1 MDIQDNFETL
11 KAYFDWQVV
20 VDREDYNSLKLN
32 YNSIYNEIT
41 RLQNTSRIEILALSN
56 NENLIDEELESNNQ
70 LLNSKYDAF
79 IQDLKSLDTSI
90 KITHDDFKIALI
102 NDLDLLLSTTNNL
115 TAEQIVS
122 PFPGETDED
131 NIFNYFNNF
140 KNFNDDMKLIMTDF
154 YSRILGTSTNGLN
167 IYDSI

>member
-90 KITHDDFKIALI
+90 KII
-102 NDLDLLLSTTNNL
+102 S
-115 TAEQIVS
+115 
-122 PFPGETDED
+122 
-131 NIFNYFNNF
+131 
-140 KNFNDDMKLIMTDF
+140 
-154 YSRILGTSTNGLN
+154 
-167 IYDSI
+167 

>member
-1 MDIQDNFETL
+1 MINSDQSNSYSFLDIQDNFETL

-20 VDREDYNSLKLN
+20 VDREDYNSLRLN

-122 PFPGETDED
+122 PFQVRQ
-131 NIFNYFNNF
+131 
-140 KNFNDDMKLIMTDF
+140 MKIIYLI
-154 YSRILGTSTNGLN
+154 ILITLK
-167 IYDSI
+167 ILMMI